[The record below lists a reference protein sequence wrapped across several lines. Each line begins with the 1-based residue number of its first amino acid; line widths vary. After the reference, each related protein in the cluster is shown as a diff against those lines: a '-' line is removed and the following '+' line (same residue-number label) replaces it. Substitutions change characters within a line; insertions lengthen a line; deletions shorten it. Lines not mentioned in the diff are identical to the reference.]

1 MVWAAKFL
9 FPIFL
14 FHQLLAVLDNQL
26 LSCKLELSGL
36 VHVGHHEHVHHVHAH
51 MSNTLRSKSTGQL
64 IDDHHIRGSTRSRS
78 RSKSKL
84 DCSECCDNA
93 GLSRSD
99 RQSTRSTRWEVY
111 RHVESPKKH
120 LNSSQ
125 RRKSP
130 IYKVNSSIHYYI
142 LYPLFLPSL
151 NPILHPLFDAFFLV
165 EPVLNAQHC
174 FIISGWITRLRKPR
188 NHKNRI

>member
-1 MVWAAKFL
+1 MLRRRKSSTPCHECHHHIHHHHGGTL
-9 FPIFL
+9 RRG
-14 FHQLLAVLDNQL
+14 N
-26 LSCKLELSGL
+26 
-36 VHVGHHEHVHHVHAH
+36 HHEHVHHVHAH

-84 DCSECCDNA
+84 DCSECYDNA

-130 IYKVNSSIHYYI
+130 IYKVNSSIYTITFNSSI
-142 LYPLFLPSL
+142 LPLFHASFQVC
-151 NPILHPLFDAFFLV
+151 LFRI
-165 EPVLNAQHC
+165 LNAPV
-174 FIISGWITRLRKPR
+174 T
-188 NHKNRI
+188 

>member
-1 MVWAAKFL
+1 MFRRRKSSTPCHECHHHIHHHHGGTL
-9 FPIFL
+9 RRG
-14 FHQLLAVLDNQL
+14 N
-26 LSCKLELSGL
+26 
-36 VHVGHHEHVHHVHAH
+36 HHEHVHHVHAH

-84 DCSECCDNA
+84 DCSECYDNA

-130 IYKVNSSIHYYI
+130 IYKVTHFYVSKKPLLNILITSLIHY
-142 LYPLFLPSL
+142 FRL
-151 NPILHPLFDAFFLV
+151 NYK
-165 EPVLNAQHC
+165 AQKAQ
-174 FIISGWITRLRKPR
+174 KP
-188 NHKNRI
+188 